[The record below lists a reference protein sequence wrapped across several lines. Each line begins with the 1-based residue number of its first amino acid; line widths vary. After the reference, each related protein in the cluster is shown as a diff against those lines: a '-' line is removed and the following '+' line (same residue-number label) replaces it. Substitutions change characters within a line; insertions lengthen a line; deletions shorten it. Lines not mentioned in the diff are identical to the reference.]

1 MAGACVGPQLPDAC
15 HPPGGVG
22 GVGVT
27 PVGSVGA
34 SDVSVR
40 GWTFRSG
47 VVSIHRDARLLA
59 AADGSISGCVS
70 VTELSS
76 LLMVGGVG

>member
-1 MAGACVGPQLPDAC
+1 MLEAC

-27 PVGSVGA
+27 PVGSVGV
-34 SDVSVR
+34 SEVSVLCR
-40 GWTFRSG
+40 TFRSG
-47 VVSIHRDARLLA
+47 VVSIDRDARLLA

-70 VTELSS
+70 MTESPSLS
-76 LLMVGGVG
+76 MVGGVG